1 MVSVGVEE
9 TRSQIAAA
17 EAEREARAVVSRFQ
31 VRELLDRFSELSS
44 DFKEALRVRWT
55 AAKEEMVPNTPRR
68 AEILRDPKF
77 EKMAFREVVSGFF
90 ARLDGGATAEG
101 ALAGV

>member
-1 MVSVGVEE
+1 MQMMQAS
-9 TRSQIAAA
+9 IMMP
-17 EAEREARAVVSRFQ
+17 
-31 VRELLDRFSELSS
+31 
-44 DFKEALRVRWT
+44 
-55 AAKEEMVPNTPRR
+55 EMVPNTPRR

-101 ALAGV
+101 ALAG